1 MFFLGEPMVPELR
14 RAFNSGFTTEKYR
27 QFLAGTNRACA
38 TEIPFRISETPCF
51 FPQSLVAKMAR
62 YGREMVE
69 ALMGDA
75 AYRAASAASIP
86 PAFNVPNETEKP
98 LFVQVDFGLV
108 RDSNGEIQPKLVELQ
123 GFPSLYGYQS
133 AVSHEYMKAYD
144 LPEGLKIYLGG
155 LDASTYRETLRR
167 AVLGDC
173 DPENVVLM
181 EVNPEQQKTLAD
193 FKVTERMCNIQT
205 VNITDIVKQGRRLF
219 YPRHGQLVPI
229 ERIYNRCIVDELVRT
244 GARLP
249 FDFSEPLDVQW
260 AGHPNWYFHLSKF
273 SIPFIQ
279 HPCVPKTFFLS
290 GLSELPADRQNYLLK
305 PLYSFAGAG
314 IIFAPSDEQIAAI
327 PAKQRS
333 QYILQEYINF
343 TPVIETPHGA
353 TQAEVRIM
361 YIWLQGLLPV
371 LMLVRMGRGKMM
383 GVDHNR
389 NLEWVGGSAGLM
401 AEGI

>member
-1 MFFLGEPMVPELR
+1 MVPELR
-14 RAFNSGFTTEKYR
+14 RAFNSEFTPEKYR
-27 QFLAGTNRACA
+27 RFLAQANQACA

-51 FPQSLVAKMAR
+51 FPQSLVTKMAR

-69 ALMGDA
+69 DLMADS

-86 PAFNVPNETEKP
+86 PAFNVPNETENP

-108 RDSNGEIQPKLVELQ
+108 RDSSGEVQPKLVELQ

-133 AVSHEYMKAYD
+133 AISHEYIKAYD
-144 LPEGLKIYLGG
+144 LPDGLKIYLSG
-155 LDASTYRETLRR
+155 LDGPSYQKTLRR
-167 AVLGDC
+167 AVTAEC

-181 EVNPEQQKTLAD
+181 EINPGQQKTLAD
-193 FKVTERMCNIQT
+193 FKVTERICNIQT

-219 YPRHGQLVPI
+219 YRRNNKLVPI

-244 GARLP
+244 GADLP

-273 SIPFIQ
+273 SIPFIK

-290 GLSELPADRQNYLLK
+290 ELPELPADRHNYLLK
-305 PLYSFAGAG
+305 PLYSFAGTG

-327 PAKQRS
+327 PASQRS
-333 QYILQEYINF
+333 QYILQEYVNF

-361 YIWLQGLLPV
+361 YIWLKGLLPV

>member
-1 MFFLGEPMVPELR
+1 MVPELR
-14 RAFNSGFTTEKYR
+14 RAFNSAFTPEKYR
-27 QFLAGTNRACA
+27 KFLAQTNRACE
-38 TEIPFRISETPCF
+38 TDIPFRISETPCF
-51 FPQSLVAKMAR
+51 FPQSLVTKMAR

-69 ALMGDA
+69 QLMADA

-86 PAFNVPNETEKP
+86 PAFNVPNETEQP

-108 RDSNGEIQPKLVELQ
+108 RDSSGEVQPKLVELQ

-133 AVSHEYMKAYD
+133 AISHEYMKAYD
-144 LPEGLKIYLGG
+144 LPAQLKVYLSG
-155 LDASTYRETLRR
+155 LDGPSYQDTLRR
-167 AVLGDC
+167 AVAGDC
-173 DPENVVLM
+173 DPKNVILM
-181 EVNPEQQKTLAD
+181 EINPEQQKTQAD
-193 FKVTERMCNIQT
+193 FRVTERMCNIQT

-219 YPRHGQLVPI
+219 YPRNHQLVPI
-229 ERIYNRCIVDELVRT
+229 ERIYNRCIVDELLRT
-244 GARLP
+244 GVNLP

-273 SIPFIQ
+273 SIPFIK
-279 HPCVPKTFFLS
+279 HPCVPKTFFLNE
-290 GLSELPADRQNYLLK
+290 LTDLPADRHNFLLK
-305 PLYSFAGAG
+305 PLYSFAGSG
-314 IIFAPSDEQIAAI
+314 IIFAPSDEQIATI
-327 PAKQRS
+327 PANERS

-361 YIWLQGLLPV
+361 YIWLKGLLPV
-371 LMLVRMGRGKMM
+371 LMLVRMGLGKMM

-389 NLEWVGGSAGLM
+389 NLEWVGGSAGLI